1 MKVFECRGTHRDIG
15 RTIGEVLREEIRSHI
30 NGFLPPENEAPNR
43 KIDKFRES
51 LARFL
56 PEVLEQFE
64 GMAEAS
70 GIPERR
76 ILELNLPVNIV
87 IPDLEQECSNIVFAD
102 GPDGPLWGKNN
113 DGNFPPNTGP
123 VVDGKGRRPVALMK
137 IYPND
142 GIPAICLTFCG
153 WLSGGDMMNAEGVAV
168 GHSSVGTSFQQSLS
182 NAPLLQW
189 LYSGMFQYKS
199 AEDLARH
206 VTSTALRGK
215 GFTLAVV
222 DKGGNMFSAELA
234 CPLAQIR
241 RPADGDLAMNC
252 VNHYQLPCLKDM
264 VPKQRDQKSLANSRE
279 RQKYLEAAVK
289 DGDRSIEHMKKI
301 LRHHG
306 DISICRHGGKDLA
319 YTEYS
324 MIGVV
329 KEGKFLFVD
338 GYPCEKEYLEVTF

>member
-1 MKVFECRGTHRDIG
+1 MKVFECRGSHRDIG

-30 NGFLPPENEAPNR
+30 DDFLPPENEAPDR
-43 KIDKFRES
+43 KIDKFKES
-51 LARFL
+51 LVRSL
-56 PEVLEQFE
+56 PQVLEQFG

-70 GIPERR
+70 GVSERR
-76 ILELNLPVNIV
+76 ILELNCPVGIAN
-87 IPDLEQECSNIVFAD
+87 PDLEQECSNVVFAD

-113 DGNFPPNTGP
+113 EGDSPPNTGP
-123 VVDGKGRRPVALMK
+123 VIDGKGRRPVSLMK
-137 IYPND
+137 IYPDD

-168 GHSSVGTSFQQSLS
+168 GHSSVGTNFQQNLS
-182 NAPLLQW
+182 HAPLLQW

-206 VTSTALRGK
+206 VTSAPLRGK
-215 GFTLAVV
+215 GFTQATV
-222 DKGGNMFSAELA
+222 DRAGNILSAELA

-241 RPADGDLAMNC
+241 RPADGKVAMNC

-264 VPKQRDQKSLANSRE
+264 VLKQRDRKGLAYSHG
-279 RQKYLEAAVK
+279 RQKYLEAAVE

-301 LRHHG
+301 LRRHG
-306 DISICRHGGKDLA
+306 DISICRHGGKDLS

-324 MIGVV
+324 MIAVA
-329 KEGKFLFVD
+329 KEARFLFVD
-338 GYPCEKEYLEVTF
+338 GYPCEEEYVEVTF